1 MNPQSN
7 EGTAIGYSTITHLT
21 RGENI
26 KDYKP
31 NFINKWLANRVSKYK
46 IKVYNL
52 VVITLPEC
60 NEDLKKAIDTYNNS
74 SFEQHRDEMI
84 TTVGSLIEKLQHE
97 NISLYKDF
105 TNEALASAI
114 KILIKYA
121 TI

>member
-1 MNPQSN
+1 MNDVGQ
-7 EGTAIGYSTITHLT
+7 
-21 RGENI
+21 NI

-31 NFINKWLANRVSKYK
+31 NSIDRWLATRISKYK
-46 IKVYNL
+46 VKVYNL

-74 SFEQHRDEMI
+74 TFEQYRDDMI